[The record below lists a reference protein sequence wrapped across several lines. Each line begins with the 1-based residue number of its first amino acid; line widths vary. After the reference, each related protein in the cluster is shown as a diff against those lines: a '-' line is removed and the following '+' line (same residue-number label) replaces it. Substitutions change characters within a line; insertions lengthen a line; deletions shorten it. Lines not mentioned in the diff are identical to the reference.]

1 MNQKTILASAKK
13 SRLIRAGLFP
23 FLIVKRAREKRASLL
38 EQAAQDGIVANLRCM
53 LSRDPVMRLPD
64 FDGVFTVGVWSDQFK
79 RLAIEGRYEPELARR
94 CAELLDRTRDV
105 IDVGANV
112 GFFTVLFA
120 KKVENRRVLAVE
132 PTKNAL
138 ERLHKNIRGNGVEA
152 RTIVF
157 EGVASDKS
165 GEARIK
171 TVAGKEEYSSLGE
184 MAHPGVIN
192 EKIEY
197 QQVKASTVDELT
209 KKYSLDP
216 GLIKVDVEGM
226 EHLVFAG
233 AHEVLKNKRPV
244 IVSELSDYLL
254 KRNGS
259 SAAQVIAALRQ
270 YDYEI
275 TDPLDPSVRPGI
287 RDFGDI
293 ICVPR

>member
-1 MNQKTILASAKK
+1 MSQKNILASAKK

-23 FLIVKRAREKRASLL
+23 FLIVKRAREKRARLI
-38 EQAAQDGIVANLRCM
+38 EQAAQDEMVANLRCM

-64 FDGVFTVGVWSDQFK
+64 FDGVFTVDVRSDQFK

-94 CAELLDRTRDV
+94 CAELLDPRRDV

-138 ERLHKNIRGNGVEA
+138 ERLHKNIRENGVEA

-165 GEARIK
+165 GETRIK

-192 EKIEY
+192 EKIEF
-197 QQVKASTVDELT
+197 QPVKASTIDELT

-233 AHEVLKNKRPV
+233 AREVLRTKRPV

-259 SAAQVIAALRQ
+259 SAAQVMAALRQ
-270 YDYEI
+270 FDYEI
-275 TDPLDPSVRPGI
+275 SDPLDPSVRPGTK
-287 RDFGDI
+287 DFGDI
-293 ICVPR
+293 ICIPR